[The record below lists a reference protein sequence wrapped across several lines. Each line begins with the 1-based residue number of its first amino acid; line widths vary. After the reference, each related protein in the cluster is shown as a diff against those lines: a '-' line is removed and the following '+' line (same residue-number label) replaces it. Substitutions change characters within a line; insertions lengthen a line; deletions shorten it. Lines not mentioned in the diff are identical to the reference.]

1 MFRNTTIGARLW
13 GLIVITNLIL
23 LIVGAFGWLG
33 MSRSNDATRQI
44 YQHQLAAAMHLS
56 EARANQLL
64 VRVLLDQATFATD
77 PADAL
82 ARADTAAGFARA
94 SETAWKAYLALP
106 RGKEEDR
113 AAELVSA
120 RREALH
126 KQGVEPMIAA
136 LKAGDRERVMALVL
150 ETIPKLD
157 IAFTTANA
165 ELNKLQTAAAQ
176 AVYQESQQRY
186 AKLRAW
192 SLALLVLGLAF
203 STIFAWRLRGSI
215 VGPLD
220 TAIARFERIARGDL
234 SAARA
239 LGMDTPGQQHR
250 RAGDGDG
257 GMAGDVSCNE
267 TSRNETSRMLAMLA
281 RMEASLAGMVGEVRT
296 GADAIAAAS
305 RQIALGNADLSQR
318 TEEQAASLEQTASSM
333 EQLTGT
339 VRQTADNARE
349 ADALA
354 GDASGLA
361 ERGGEAVTRVVDTMQ
376 AIDASANRIVDIIDV
391 IEKIAFQT
399 NILALNAA
407 VEAARAGEHGRGF
420 AVVAGDVRDLAQ
432 RCATASKEIRGL
444 IDESVRNVRAG
455 SDIVADAG
463 RAMEDIVGAVR
474 RVSAIVGGISA
485 ASMEQSQG
493 IEQVNQA
500 VTQMDGMT
508 QQNAALV
515 EEAAAA
521 ATSLEDQ
528 AQRLTG
534 LMARFRLA

>member
-13 GLIVITNLIL
+13 SLIVVTNLIL
-23 LIVGAFGWLG
+23 MIVGAFGWLG

-44 YQHQLAAAMHLS
+44 HQHQLAAAMHLS

-106 RGKEEDR
+106 RGTEEDR

-157 IAFTTANA
+157 IAFTSANA
-165 ELNKLQTAAAQ
+165 ELNKLQTAAAES
-176 AVYQESQQRY
+176 VYQESQHRY

-192 SLALLVLGLAF
+192 SLVLLALGLAF

-215 VGPLD
+215 VGPLE

-239 LGMDTPGQQHR
+239 LDTPGQQGHR
-250 RAGDGDG
+250 AADSGAGI
-257 GMAGDVSCNE
+257 AQEV
-267 TSRNETSRMLAMLA
+267 SRNEVGRNETGRMLAMLA

-349 ADALA
+349 ANALA

-361 ERGGEAVTRVVDTMQ
+361 ERGGEAVTRVVDTMR

>member
-1 MFRNTTIGARLW
+1 MFRDTTIGARLW
-13 GLIVITNLIL
+13 GLIVVTNLIL

-82 ARADTAAGFARA
+82 ARAETAAGFARA
-94 SETAWKAYLALP
+94 SETAWKAYLAMP
-106 RGKEEDR
+106 RGEDEDR
-113 AAELVSA
+113 AAALVSA

-136 LKAGDRERVMALVL
+136 LKAGDRDRVMALVL
-150 ETIPKLD
+150 DTIPKLD
-157 IAFTTANA
+157 IAFTSANA

-176 AVYQESQQRY
+176 AVYQDSQQRY
-186 AKLRAW
+186 AKLRMG
-192 SLALLVLGLAF
+192 SLVLLVLLVLGVAF
-203 STIFAWRLRGSI
+203 STVFAWRLRGSI

-220 TAIARFERIARGDL
+220 CAMARFERIARGDL

-239 LGMDTPGQQHR
+239 LDTPRQQDR
-250 RAGDGDG
+250 RVGDNGGGVAGE
-257 GMAGDVSCNE
+257 A
-267 TSRNETSRMLAMLA
+267 SRNETSRMLDMLA

-455 SDIVADAG
+455 SEIVADAG

-474 RVSAIVGGISA
+474 RVSVIVGGISA

>member
-13 GLIVITNLIL
+13 SLIVVTNLIL

-44 YQHQLAAAMHLS
+44 HQHQLAAAMHLS

-106 RGKEEDR
+106 RGTEEDR

-157 IAFTTANA
+157 IAFTSANA
-165 ELNKLQTAAAQ
+165 ELNKLQTAAAES
-176 AVYQESQQRY
+176 VYQESQHRY

-192 SLALLVLGLAF
+192 SLVLLALGLAF
-203 STIFAWRLRGSI
+203 STIFAWWLRGSI
-215 VGPLD
+215 VGPLE

-234 SAARA
+234 SLARA
-239 LGMDTPGQQHR
+239 LDTPGQQGHR
-250 RAGDGDG
+250 AADSGAGI
-257 GMAGDVSCNE
+257 AQEV
-267 TSRNETSRMLAMLA
+267 SRNEVGRNETGRMLAMLA

-349 ADALA
+349 ANALA

-361 ERGGEAVTRVVDTMQ
+361 ERGGEAVTRVVDTMR

>member
-13 GLIVITNLIL
+13 CLIVVTNLIL

-33 MSRSNDATRQI
+33 MSRSNDATREI

-64 VRVLLDQATFATD
+64 VRVLLDQAAFATD

-94 SETAWKAYLALP
+94 SEKAWNAYLALA
-106 RGKEEDR
+106 RGREEDR
-113 AAELVSA
+113 AAELVSS

-150 ETIPKLD
+150 DTIPKLD
-157 IAFTTANA
+157 IAFTSANV
-165 ELNKLQTAAAQ
+165 ELNKLQTAAAE
-176 AVYQESQQRY
+176 AVYQDSQQRY

-192 SLALLVLGLAF
+192 SLALLALGLAF
-203 STIFAWRLRGSI
+203 STVFAWRLRGSI

-220 TAIARFERIARGDL
+220 IAIGRFERIARGDL
-234 SAARA
+234 TAARV
-239 LGMDTPGQQHR
+239 LDTPPQRDG
-250 RAGDGDG
+250 RAAGRDS
-257 GMAGDVSCNE
+257 GMAGE
-267 TSRNETSRMLAMLA
+267 ESRNETSRMLAMLA
-281 RMEASLAGMVGEVRT
+281 RMEASLAGMVGEVRH

-305 RQIALGNADLSQR
+305 RQIAMGNADLSQR

-376 AIDASANRIVDIIDV
+376 AIDASANKIVDIIDV

-474 RVSAIVGGISA
+474 RVSAIVGGINT

-500 VTQMDGMT
+500 VTQMDSMT